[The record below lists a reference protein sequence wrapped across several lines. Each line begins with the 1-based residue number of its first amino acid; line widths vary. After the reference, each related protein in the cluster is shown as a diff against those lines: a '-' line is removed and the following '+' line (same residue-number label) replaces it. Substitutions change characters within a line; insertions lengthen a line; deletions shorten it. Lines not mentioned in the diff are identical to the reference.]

1 MAQND
6 FSLLSC
12 LSSDPPPLCSLLDHQ
27 EVTSFLEDLVAL
39 IDTPF
44 VIEDLDEN
52 SLFGQHLATATE
64 QFPVTVHQHIIG
76 FVKGD
81 NKVPIIGRLLSSWLN
96 KELLVFFDELTQI
109 PNRRYF
115 NQYMQQQWGSSQR
128 ETQPLS
134 LLLCDLDF
142 FKFYNDF
149 YGHKQGD
156 LCLKQVAQV
165 LKAVLKRPA
174 DLVFRYGGEEFAIL
188 LPNTSIVGAQIVA
201 AQLVKGV
208 EQQKLPHNLSEVSAY
223 VTLSIGVSAV
233 IPTQQ
238 LASDTLFHQADMA
251 LYEAKKT
258 GRNCYCVATNLPT
271 NHSSLSQ
278 NAACVVSQV

>member
-6 FSLLSC
+6 SSLLSC
-12 LSSDPPPLCSLLDHQ
+12 LSIDPPPLCSLLDHQ
-27 EVTSFLEDLVAL
+27 EVTSFLEDLIAL
-39 IDTPF
+39 VDTPF
-44 VIEDLDEN
+44 FIEDLDEN
-52 SLFGQHLATATE
+52 LLFGQPLPTATDK
-64 QFPVTVHQHIIG
+64 FPLTVHQRIIG
-76 FVKGD
+76 FVKG
-81 NKVPIIGRLLSSWLN
+81 NAKIPIIGRLLSSWLN

-115 NQYMQQQWGSSQR
+115 NHYWQQQWGRSQR
-128 ETQPLS
+128 ETQSLS

-142 FKFYNDF
+142 FKCYNDF

-156 LCLKQVAQV
+156 LCLQEVAQV
-165 LKAVLKRPA
+165 LQTVLKRPA

-201 AQLVKGV
+201 AQLVKKV
-208 EQQKLPHNLSEVSAY
+208 EQQKLPHDLSEVSSY

-238 LASDTLFHQADMA
+238 LSPDTLFHQADVA

-258 GRNCYCVATNLPT
+258 GRNCYCVAPNLPS
-271 NHSSLSQ
+271 NHSPLSQ
-278 NAACVVSQV
+278 SSACVVSQA